1 MGDPK
6 MIRLSKAKKGQ
17 LFIIEA
23 FIAVSVMIIM
33 VTALYE
39 VQLATQLTPT
49 LNLEDEVFITIRA
62 LDNIGNL
69 DKYLYSLET
78 GITADIEL
86 YKEIIEQAI
95 YGSLPDNG
103 QFLLYCENV
112 TVSEVIP
119 ESWINQYLTLP
130 DSTTGID
137 YLVTEVNGK
146 FTEYI
151 FHFQVWIIGV

>member
-39 VQLATQLTPT
+39 VQLATQLSPE
-49 LNLEDEVFITIRA
+49 LNIDDEVFIAIKA
-62 LDNIGNL
+62 LDNTGNL

-78 GITADIEL
+78 GIPADIEL
-86 YKEIIEQAI
+86 YKKIIEQAI

-103 QFLLYCENV
+103 QFLLFCENV

-151 FHFQVWIIGV
+151 FHFQIWIIGV

>member
-1 MGDPK
+1 

-86 YKEIIEQAI
+86 YKQIIEQAI

-151 FHFQVWIIGV
+151 FHFQFWIIGV

>member
-39 VQLATQLTPT
+39 VQLATQLSPE
-49 LNLEDEVFITIRA
+49 LNLENEVFITIRA
-62 LDNIGNL
+62 LDNTGTL

-78 GITADIEL
+78 GISADIEL
-86 YKEIIEQAI
+86 YKKIIEQAI

-103 QFLLYCENV
+103 QFLLFCENV

>member
-6 MIRLSKAKKGQ
+6 MIKLSKAKKGQ

-39 VQLATQLTPT
+39 VQLATQLSPE

-62 LDNIGNL
+62 LDNTGTL

-78 GITADIEL
+78 GISADIEL
-86 YKEIIEQAI
+86 YKKIIEQAI

-103 QFLLYCENV
+103 QFLLFCENV

-119 ESWINQYLTLP
+119 ESWINQHLTLP

-151 FHFQVWIIGV
+151 FHFQFWIIGV

>member
-1 MGDPK
+1 

-62 LDNIGNL
+62 LDNTGNL

-103 QFLLYCENV
+103 QFLLFCENV

-119 ESWINQYLTLP
+119 ESWINQHLTLP

-151 FHFQVWIIGV
+151 FHFQFWIIGV

>member
-1 MGDPK
+1 

-62 LDNIGNL
+62 LDNTGNL

-86 YKEIIEQAI
+86 CKEIIEQAI

-103 QFLLYCENV
+103 QFLLFCENV

-119 ESWINQYLTLP
+119 ESWINQHLTLP

-151 FHFQVWIIGV
+151 FHFQFWIIGV

>member
-39 VQLATQLTPT
+39 VQLATQLSPE

-62 LDNIGNL
+62 LDNTGNL

-86 YKEIIEQAI
+86 YKQIIEQAI

-151 FHFQVWIIGV
+151 FHFHIWIIGV

>member
-1 MGDPK
+1 

-62 LDNIGNL
+62 LDNTGNL

-78 GITADIEL
+78 GITADIEM

-103 QFLLYCENV
+103 QFLLFCENV

-119 ESWINQYLTLP
+119 ESWINQHLTLP

-146 FTEYI
+146 FTEYS
-151 FHFQVWIIGV
+151 FHFQFWIIGV

>member
-1 MGDPK
+1 MGDLK

-39 VQLATQLTPT
+39 VQLATQLSPE
-49 LNLEDEVFITIRA
+49 LNLEDEVFISIRA
-62 LDNIGNL
+62 LDNTGNL
-69 DKYLYSLET
+69 DRYLYSLET

-103 QFLLYCENV
+103 QFLLFCENV

-119 ESWINQYLTLP
+119 ESWINQHLTLP

-151 FHFQVWIIGV
+151 FHFQFWIIGV

>member
-39 VQLATQLTPT
+39 VQLATQLSPE

-62 LDNIGNL
+62 LDNTGNL

-86 YKEIIEQAI
+86 YKKIIEQAI

-151 FHFQVWIIGV
+151 FHFQIWIIGV

>member
-39 VQLATQLTPT
+39 VQLATQLSPK
-49 LNLEDEVFITIRA
+49 LNLEDEVFTTIRA
-62 LDNIGNL
+62 LDNTGTL

-86 YKEIIEQAI
+86 YKKTIEQAI

-103 QFLLYCENV
+103 QFLLFCENV

>member
-1 MGDPK
+1 
-6 MIRLSKAKKGQ
+6 
-17 LFIIEA
+17 
-23 FIAVSVMIIM
+23 M

-39 VQLATQLTPT
+39 VQLATQLSPE

-62 LDNIGNL
+62 LDNTGNL

-86 YKEIIEQAI
+86 YKKIIEQAI

-151 FHFQVWIIGV
+151 FHFQIWIIGV

>member
-39 VQLATQLTPT
+39 VQLATQLSPE
-49 LNLEDEVFITIRA
+49 LNLEDEVFTTIRA
-62 LDNIGNL
+62 LDNTGTL

-86 YKEIIEQAI
+86 YKKTIEQAI

-103 QFLLYCENV
+103 QFLLFCENV

>member
-39 VQLATQLTPT
+39 VQLATQLSPE
-49 LNLEDEVFITIRA
+49 LNLEDEVFTTIRA
-62 LDNIGNL
+62 LDDTGTL

-86 YKEIIEQAI
+86 YKKTIEQAI

-103 QFLLYCENV
+103 QFLLFCENV

>member
-1 MGDPK
+1 

-62 LDNIGNL
+62 LDNTGNL

-78 GITADIEL
+78 GITADIEF

-103 QFLLYCENV
+103 QFLLFCENV

-119 ESWINQYLTLP
+119 ESWINQHLTLP

-151 FHFQVWIIGV
+151 FHFQFWIIGV